1 MNAQLCGAQAVVV
14 FDDDPDDV
22 ENYLEMT
29 SESKTLHPV
38 IPAAFL
44 LGKNGYRIMETL
56 HRLELSHA
64 VINIPIN
71 ASMYHIHERKQPP
84 WVLW

>member
-44 LGKNGYRIMETL
+44 LGKNG
-56 HRLELSHA
+56 
-64 VINIPIN
+64 
-71 ASMYHIHERKQPP
+71 
-84 WVLW
+84 